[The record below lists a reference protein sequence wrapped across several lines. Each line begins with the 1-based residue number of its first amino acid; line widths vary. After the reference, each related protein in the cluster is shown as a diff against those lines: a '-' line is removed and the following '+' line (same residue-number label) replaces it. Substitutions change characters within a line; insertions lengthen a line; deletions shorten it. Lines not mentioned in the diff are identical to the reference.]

1 MKARP
6 KELSHYS
13 TVNIK
18 KYNLKLIYKHNRTA
32 LFNIHKCNVLE
43 KKTIINTLWQWG
55 CDWALAEDAGKPWLF
70 SPVSEISLSSTNSW
84 NKLARVS
91 GICKRNVCGWS
102 CRSKA
107 WCGIYWGGDAGVAI
121 DISSMWGLC
130 LSTLCSNSPR
140 GFPLR
145 AVAWGDSEAW
155 LWPSESNWWSVNPA

>member
-107 WCGIYWGGDAGVAI
+107 WCGIYWGGDWHQLHVRALPLHPLQQFSSG
-121 DISSMWGLC
+121 ISPQGSCMRRLWGMAL
-130 LSTLCSNSPR
+130 TK
-140 GFPLR
+140 
-145 AVAWGDSEAW
+145 WE
-155 LWPSESNWWSVNPA
+155 